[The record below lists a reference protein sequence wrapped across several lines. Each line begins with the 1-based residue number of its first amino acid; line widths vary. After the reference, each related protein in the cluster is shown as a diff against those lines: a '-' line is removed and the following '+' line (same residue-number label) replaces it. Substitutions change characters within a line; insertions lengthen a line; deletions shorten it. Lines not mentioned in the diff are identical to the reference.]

1 MGEVHKKSEE
11 ISKKKKK
18 QEEGL
23 GKKERKTIPLLYI
36 LLRSLLL
43 IFCPVL
49 HKALEHL
56 LHKPHFMA

>member
-1 MGEVHKKSEE
+1 MGEVHKKSAE

-18 QEEGL
+18 AGRRVGE
-23 GKKERKTIPLLYI
+23 ERKENISFAI
-36 LLRSLLL
+36 LLLSLLL

-56 LHKPHFMA
+56 LHKPHFMD